1 MQTAALAE
9 GIILGTSGDPNVLR
23 LMPPLVV
30 TPEQIAEARAI
41 LQTVLEGLDVMTDAL
56 DRSYLGA
63 FRGERFVI
71 KLGGEVVLNSAG
83 LDALAADIAVLVR
96 EGISL
101 TLVHGGGP
109 QADALAARLGH
120 TPQKVNG
127 RRITTD
133 TDLEIA
139 KMAYGGSINLELLGA
154 LRRHGVRG
162 VGLSGVDAN
171 LLTVT
176 RRPPRLVRDATDGS
190 EALVD
195 FGHVGDIVDVDATVL
210 HLLCAARM
218 VPVVASL
225 AADNDGAIYNVNA
238 DSVAASLAGAFDAA
252 KLFLL
257 TNVGGVLAD
266 PADPASRWSVL
277 EHRRL
282 RRPDCAGGHSRRHV
296 AQSPILPGCP
306 GRRGAPHPHPQRHAR
321 PFAPAGKLHLRGRR
335 HDDPQSRRQSGLP
348 GRAQRAGGAA

>member
-1 MQTAALAE
+1 
-9 GIILGTSGDPNVLR
+9 
-23 LMPPLVV
+23 
-30 TPEQIAEARAI
+30 
-41 LQTVLEGLDVMTDAL
+41 MTDAL
-56 DRSYLGA
+56 DRSYLGT

-71 KLGGEVVLNSAG
+71 KLGGEVVLNAAG
-83 LDALAADIAVLVR
+83 LDALAADIAVLTR

-101 TLVHGGGP
+101 VLIHGGGP

-139 KMAYGGSINLELLGA
+139 KMAYGGSTNLELLAA

-176 RRPPRLVRDATDGS
+176 RRPPRRVRDASNGT

-195 FGHVGDIVDVDATVL
+195 FGHVGDIVDVDPAVL

-225 AADNDGAIYNVNA
+225 AADSDGAIYNVNA

-266 PADPASRWSVL
+266 PGDPASRWSVL
-277 EHRRL
+277 STADCDGLIAQGIIHGGMLPKVQACLDALAAGVRRTHIL
-282 RRPDCAGGHSRRHV
+282 NGTLDHSLLLESFTYEGVGTMILNPADKAAYLAGRSE
-296 AQSPILPGCP
+296 PIPI
-306 GRRGAPHPHPQRHAR
+306 H
-321 PFAPAGKLHLRGRR
+321 
-335 HDDPQSRRQSGLP
+335 
-348 GRAQRAGGAA
+348 

>member
-1 MQTAALAE
+1 
-9 GIILGTSGDPNVLR
+9 
-23 LMPPLVV
+23 
-30 TPEQIAEARAI
+30 
-41 LQTVLEGLDVMTDAL
+41 MTDTL

-101 TLVHGGGP
+101 TLIHGGGP

-176 RRPPRLVRDATDGS
+176 RRPPRLVRDASDGS

-225 AADNDGAIYNVNA
+225 AADSDGAIYNVNA
-238 DSVAASLAGAFDAA
+238 DSVAASIAGAFDAA

-277 EHRRL
+277 STA
-282 RRPDCAGGHSRRHV
+282 DCDDLIAQGVIRGGMLPKVQACLDALAGGVRRTHILNGTLDHSLLLESFTYEGVGTMILNPADKAAYLAGRSEPVTRRD
-296 AQSPILPGCP
+296 A
-306 GRRGAPHPHPQRHAR
+306 
-321 PFAPAGKLHLRGRR
+321 
-335 HDDPQSRRQSGLP
+335 
-348 GRAQRAGGAA
+348 